1 MRDRLFAAATA
12 AALLAAVSLPAG
24 ARPHPTPTPSPTA
37 VPSAD
42 PTITNVA
49 RHQFVAWQAGEIN
62 KSLYAPQVLAQLTD
76 AKIAQT
82 SQVLAALGALTDV
95 VYMGRWINPD
105 FPAGASGYIYQMRCT
120 QGNVYLWLA
129 LDAEGKIATIF
140 FKNRLDVETVTP
152 GPSASPTPPEKA
164 L

>member
-1 MRDRLFAAATA
+1 MRSVLLAAATVA
-12 AALLAAVSLPAG
+12 VLVAVSSPAS

-37 VPSAD
+37 APSAD
-42 PTITNVA
+42 PVITNVA
-49 RHQFVAWQAGEIN
+49 RHQFVAWQAGAIN
-62 KSLYAPQVLAQLTD
+62 KSLYASQVLAQLSD

-82 SQVLAALGALTDV
+82 SQALAQLGALTDV
-95 VYMGRWINPD
+95 VYMGRWVNPD

-152 GPSASPTPPEKA
+152 APSASPSPPQKA

>member
-1 MRDRLFAAATA
+1 MRSILLATA
-12 AALLAAVSLPAG
+12 LVAGLLVGLSSPAG

-37 VPSAD
+37 APSAD
-42 PTITNVA
+42 PAITNVA
-49 RHQFVAWQAGEIN
+49 RHQFVAWQAGVIN
-62 KSLYAPQVLAQLTD
+62 KTLYASQVLAQLTD

-82 SQVLAALGALTDV
+82 SQALAQLGALTDV
-95 VYMGRWINPD
+95 VYMGRWVNPD
-105 FPAGASGYIYQMRCT
+105 FPTGASGYIYQMRCT

-152 GPSASPTPPEKA
+152 APSASPSPPEKA